1 MTSEHRRRPFGRR
14 LHELYEQDE
23 EDAREYRSIA
33 VAAFG
38 GYAIAAI
45 AAIAAIVVA
54 AGAAIG
60 WLMNWLDPFLA
71 VAIALVAC
79 AGLTIWWRRRRRG

>member
-1 MTSEHRRRPFGRR
+1 MTTRHQRRPFGRR
-14 LHELYEQDE
+14 LQELYEQDE
-23 EDAREYRSIA
+23 EDAREHRSIA

-38 GYAIAAI
+38 GYAVAGIT
-45 AAIAAIVVA
+45 AIVVA

-60 WLMNWLDPFLA
+60 WLANWLDPFVA

-79 AGLTIWWRRRRRG
+79 AGLATWWRRRRRG

>member
-1 MTSEHRRRPFGRR
+1 MTSEHQRRPFGRR

-38 GYAIAAI
+38 GYAI